1 MARSTTAARRYA
13 EAVLELARRDGT
25 LDAWLGELRL
35 AVELMGVEEA
45 AAVIDNPAIAWG
57 DRRAIITG
65 LLGSR
70 VGSSTRNLV
79 LLLARRG
86 RLAILPGVADELTR
100 LVDRELGVVV
110 ANIASAEPLE
120 PADLAAIAERVRAGS
135 GAGARVEVRATVD
148 PQLIGGLTVRV
159 GDRLIDASVRGR
171 LERLR
176 DSLIAGSR

>member
-25 LDAWLGELRL
+25 LDAWLVELRL
-35 AVELMGVEEA
+35 AVEIMGVGEA
-45 AAVIDNPAIAWG
+45 ATVIDNPAIAWG

-70 VGSSTRNLV
+70 VGASTRNLV
-79 LLLARRG
+79 LLLAKRG
-86 RLAILPGVADELTR
+86 RLAILPGVADELKR
-100 LVDRELGVVV
+100 LVDREHGVVV

-120 PADLAAIAERVRAGS
+120 PADLAAIAERVGA
-135 GAGARVEVRATVD
+135 GAGARVEVHATVD
-148 PQLIGGLTVRV
+148 PELIGGLTVRV